1 MNIWRNESEDRGTT
15 VEREACAND
24 VTALLLVLILLAGL
38 SVCSIR
44 GYMNSEGAKIMDIE
58 YLIKEEVLLFTVK
71 ITYSYN
77 QEKTLKISVETSNPP
92 SIHDRT
98 IIVGP
103 GTDTKAVDFELKP
116 LPLQSTWYVTVNLYE
131 SDEKGEKME
140 VLHMKNM
147 DINLG
152 EARLRGELSTG
163 LVPLLFVF
171 SSTALI
177 GVILYLR
184 RRKREKKKLGKRK
197 KRKR

>member
-1 MNIWRNESEDRGTT
+1 MNIWCNESEDLGTT
-15 VEREACAND
+15 VEREACANYA
-24 VTALLLVLILLAGL
+24 TALMLVLILLAGF
-38 SVCSIR
+38 SVCSIP
-44 GYMNSEGAKIMDIE
+44 GYMNNEGAKIWAIE
-58 YLIKEEVLLFTVK
+58 YLTKGEVLLFTVK
-71 ITYSYN
+71 ISYSYN
-77 QEKTLKISVETSNPP
+77 QEKTLKINVETSNPP

-103 GTDTKAVDFELKP
+103 GTGMKAVDFELKP
-116 LPLQSTWYVTVNLYE
+116 LPLQSTWYVTVTLYE

-140 VLHMKNM
+140 VLHTQNM

-184 RRKREKKKLGKRK
+184 RRKRKKKKLRQRK
-197 KRKR
+197 KRRR